1 MSWVTHILT
10 CVHVCELIS
19 RIQLFMT
26 PWTVAHQ
33 APLLMGFP
41 KQEYWSGLL
50 LQGLFLTQGSNPG
63 LLHLLHMEQIN
74 MLGFKPW
81 VRKILWKR
89 EWLPTPVFLP
99 GKSHGQRSLENY
111 SPSGHK
117 ELDTNEQLT

>member
-1 MSWVTHILT
+1 MCWVTHILT

-63 LLHLLHMEQIN
+63 LLYCRQI
-74 MLGFKPW
+74 LYC
-81 VRKILWKR
+81 L
-89 EWLPTPVFLP
+89 
-99 GKSHGQRSLENY
+99 SHQRSPEETQGVSEHSIGILLNF
-111 SPSGHK
+111 
-117 ELDTNEQLT
+117 